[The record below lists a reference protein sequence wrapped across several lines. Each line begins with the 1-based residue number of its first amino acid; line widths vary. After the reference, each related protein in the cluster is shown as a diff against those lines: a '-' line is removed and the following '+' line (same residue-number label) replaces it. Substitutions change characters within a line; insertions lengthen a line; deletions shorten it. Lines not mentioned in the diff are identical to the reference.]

1 MKLSDTQRVILS
13 QASQHDDGLAVPPE
27 RLPAAARQTVAK
39 ALIKQGLVSDEHAS
53 AYAARDAWQIGG
65 RSRLLRITEAGL
77 RAIGVVPKDADA
89 APTAPACGENA
100 APRGDCA
107 AATASDQDA
116 PVAPHGANPKDE
128 EDGADD
134 RPRHERLG
142 IDDALIY
149 GPAEDWGLPATEA
162 TALKQ
167 AVAVKAS
174 RGLKAAAEQ
183 VVAAWDGTTDEAR
196 LALPDAINAL
206 HAALAAKPGSLAR
219 VPGAPRK
226 PREGTKQEVV
236 LALLRREEGAT
247 IAQICEATS
256 WQQHSA
262 RGFLAALKKK
272 GIAVTV
278 LERVRQLGPGKEGAR
293 GSYSIYRAEG

>member
-1 MKLSDTQRVILS
+1 MKLSDTQRIILS
-13 QASQHDDGLAVPPE
+13 QASQRDDGLAVPPE
-27 RLPAAARQTVAK
+27 RLPTAARQTVAK
-39 ALIKQGLVSDEHAS
+39 ALIKQELVSDEHAS
-53 AYAARDAWQIGG
+53 AYAARDAWQIDG

-77 RAIGVVPKDADA
+77 RAIGVVAEAADA
-89 APTAPACGENA
+89 APTAPAGGENVTPQA
-100 APRGDCA
+100 SDAE
-107 AATASDQDA
+107 ATAPTQYA
-116 PVAPHGANPKDE
+116 PVTPADAEQEGKE
-128 EDGADD
+128 DD

-142 IDDALIY
+142 IDEALIC
-149 GPAEDWGLPATEA
+149 GAAEDWGRPVSEA
-162 TALKQ
+162 TAPKQ

-226 PREGTKQEVV
+226 PREGTKQETV
-236 LALLRREEGAT
+236 LALLRRDEGVT

-256 WQQHSA
+256 WQQHTA
-262 RGFLAALKKK
+262 RGFLAALKKNS
-272 GIAVTV
+272 IAVIV
-278 LERVRQLGPGKEGAR
+278 LEHVRQVGPGKKGAR
-293 GSYSIYRAEG
+293 GAYSVYRADG